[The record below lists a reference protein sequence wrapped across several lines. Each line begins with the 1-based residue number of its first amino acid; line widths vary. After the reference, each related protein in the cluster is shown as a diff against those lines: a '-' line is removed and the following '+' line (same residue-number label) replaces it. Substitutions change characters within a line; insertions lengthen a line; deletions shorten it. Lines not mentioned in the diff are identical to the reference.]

1 MKRIQGFTLLELVI
15 VIIII
20 GILAASSSQLIAQG
34 FSSYVTHRDI
44 ITTEK
49 QEQFVMTQITQDLHQ
64 LITPNDLSNLSDN
77 SLTIRLQDGET
88 VTYTTRNSQFL
99 RNTLPLSETIT
110 GARFSYYD
118 TDMQLINNPQSDP
131 TLVKAIAIKLQTNYH
146 NINFSREILVY
157 LWS

>member
-64 LITPNDLSNLSDN
+64 LITPDDLSNLSDN
-77 SLTIRLQDGET
+77 SLTIRLQDGEK

-99 RNTLPLSETIT
+99 RNTLPLSETIS
-110 GARFSYYD
+110 GAKFSYYD
-118 TDMQLINNPQSDP
+118 AEMQPINNPQSNP
-131 TLVKAIAIKLQTNYH
+131 NLVKAIAIKLQTNYH
-146 NINFSREILVY
+146 NINFSRETLIY
-157 LWS
+157 LWN

>member
-64 LITPNDLSNLSDN
+64 LITPDDLSNLSDN
-77 SLTIRLQDGET
+77 SLTIRLQDGEK